1 MATFTIDTGH
11 LGADAEIRTLASGKR
26 VANLRVAENPRAYK
40 DRETGQWVNPP
51 AQWFSVSIYV
61 PGIVDW
67 AEKKLT
73 KGSSVGITGEL
84 RPRKYIDNST
94 GEERH
99 TIDLVVNNRA
109 HSVIGRDLKEE
120 DQARD
125 DD

>member
-1 MATFTIDTGH
+1 MATFTIDTGY

-26 VANLRVAENPRAYK
+26 VANLRIAENPRAYK
-40 DRETGQWVNPP
+40 DRETGEWVNPP
-51 AQWFSVSIYV
+51 AQWFYVSIYI

-73 KGSSVGITGEL
+73 KGSAVGITGEL
-84 RPRKYIDNST
+84 RPRKFTDNGT

-99 TIDLVVNNRA
+99 TLDLVVNSRN
-109 HSVIGRDLKEE
+109 HSVIGRDLKSD

-125 DD
+125 ED